1 MMREEAIESV
11 RIFDEAIRELYER
24 CTPREH
30 KKLALLYKLLPY
42 INNNWNIVCKNTHEE
57 NKDLIEPY
65 ELKDLVKLLGV
76 SNVTKLKNDLLKLTV
91 NGQPVV
97 MIQLV
102 LNKSRILINPKVYY
116 KGTRLDDVKNIEEDI
131 QQILNKGKS
140 L

>member
-1 MMREEAIESV
+1 
-11 RIFDEAIRELYER
+11 
-24 CTPREH
+24 
-30 KKLALLYKLLPY
+30 
-42 INNNWNIVCKNTHEE
+42 
-57 NKDLIEPY
+57 
-65 ELKDLVKLLGV
+65 
-76 SNVTKLKNDLLKLTV
+76 
-91 NGQPVV
+91 